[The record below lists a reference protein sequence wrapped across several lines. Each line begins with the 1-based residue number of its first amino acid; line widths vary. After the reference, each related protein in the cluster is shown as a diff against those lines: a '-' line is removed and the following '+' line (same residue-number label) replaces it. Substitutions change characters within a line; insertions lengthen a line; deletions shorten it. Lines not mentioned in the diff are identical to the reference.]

1 MRLLTVKILAVL
13 CLLFTPVMAS
23 AQTSTISGTVK
34 DASGGVLPGVTVETA
49 SPVLIEKSRSTVTS
63 GSGSYS
69 ILALRPGTYTVTF
82 SLPGFGKFKVA
93 NRPAREG
100 RNPATGATLTIAAGA
115 VKDEV
120 SLSYNWD
127 GAPSRLEFELED
139 ANMLT
144 KMDGAYILK
153 DLGDETEV
161 TYELSVGVSMPIPQM
176 MVTKQE
182 KTTIDQALAQLKEHC
197 EG

>member
-1 MRLLTVKILAVL
+1 MSDI
-13 CLLFTPVMAS
+13 
-23 AQTSTISGTVK
+23 
-34 DASGGVLPGVTVETA
+34 
-49 SPVLIEKSRSTVTS
+49 SRSTIIIEAPMSQVSEALFDLEKYPDWSDSITKVKVTE
-63 GSGSYS
+63 
-69 ILALRPGTYTVTF
+69 RD
-82 SLPGFGKFKVA
+82 
-93 NRPAREG
+93 EG
-100 RNPATGATLTIAAGA
+100 GRVTGATLTISAGA
-115 VKDEV
+115 LKDEV

-127 GAPSRLEFELED
+127 GAPQRLEFELED
-139 ANMLT
+139 ANLLT

-197 EG
+197 ES

>member
-1 MRLLTVKILAVL
+1 M
-13 CLLFTPVMAS
+13 
-23 AQTSTISGTVK
+23 
-34 DASGGVLPGVTVETA
+34 
-49 SPVLIEKSRSTVTS
+49 SRSTIVIEAPMSQVSEVLFDLEKYPDWSDSITKVKVTE
-63 GSGSYS
+63 
-69 ILALRPGTYTVTF
+69 RD
-82 SLPGFGKFKVA
+82 
-93 NRPAREG
+93 EG
-100 RNPATGATLTIAAGA
+100 GRVTGATMTIAAGA
-115 VKDEV
+115 DKDEV

-127 GAPSRLEFELED
+127 GAPQRLEFELED

-176 MVTKQE
+176 MITKQE

>member
-1 MRLLTVKILAVL
+1 MSD
-13 CLLFTPVMAS
+13 M
-23 AQTSTISGTVK
+23 
-34 DASGGVLPGVTVETA
+34 
-49 SPVLIEKSRSTVTS
+49 SRSTIVIEAPMSEVSQVLFDLEKYPEWSDSITKVKVSERDES
-63 GSGSYS
+63 G
-69 ILALRPGTYTVTF
+69 RV
-82 SLPGFGKFKVA
+82 
-93 NRPAREG
+93 
-100 RNPATGATLTIAAGA
+100 TGATLTISAGA
-115 VKDEV
+115 LKDEV

-127 GAPSRLEFELED
+127 GAPGRLEFELED

>member
-1 MRLLTVKILAVL
+1 MSRSSIVIEAPMSQVSAVL
-13 CLLFTPVMAS
+13 FDLEKYPEWSDSITK
-23 AQTSTISGTVK
+23 VK
-34 DASGGVLPGVTVETA
+34 VTERDEGGRV
-49 SPVLIEKSRSTVTS
+49 
-63 GSGSYS
+63 
-69 ILALRPGTYTVTF
+69 
-82 SLPGFGKFKVA
+82 
-93 NRPAREG
+93 
-100 RNPATGATLTIAAGA
+100 TGATLTISAGA

-127 GAPSRLEFELED
+127 GAPQRLEFELED

-161 TYELSVGVSMPIPQM
+161 TYELSVGLSMPIPQM
-176 MVTKQE
+176 MITKQE

>member
-1 MRLLTVKILAVL
+1 M
-13 CLLFTPVMAS
+13 
-23 AQTSTISGTVK
+23 
-34 DASGGVLPGVTVETA
+34 
-49 SPVLIEKSRSTVTS
+49 SRSTIVIEAPMSQVSEVLFDLEKYPEWSDSITKVKVSERDES
-63 GSGSYS
+63 G
-69 ILALRPGTYTVTF
+69 RV
-82 SLPGFGKFKVA
+82 
-93 NRPAREG
+93 
-100 RNPATGATLTIAAGA
+100 TGATLTIVAGA
-115 VKDEV
+115 LKDDV

-127 GAPSRLEFELED
+127 GAPGRLEFELED

-161 TYELSVGVSMPIPQM
+161 TYELSVGLSMPIPQM
-176 MVTKQE
+176 MITKQE

>member
-1 MRLLTVKILAVL
+1 MSDT
-13 CLLFTPVMAS
+13 
-23 AQTSTISGTVK
+23 
-34 DASGGVLPGVTVETA
+34 
-49 SPVLIEKSRSTVTS
+49 SRSTIVIEAPMSQVSEVLFDLEKYPDWSDSITKVKVTE
-63 GSGSYS
+63 
-69 ILALRPGTYTVTF
+69 RD
-82 SLPGFGKFKVA
+82 
-93 NRPAREG
+93 EG
-100 RNPATGATLTIAAGA
+100 GRVTGATLTIATGA

-127 GAPSRLEFELED
+127 GAPQRLEFELED

-176 MVTKQE
+176 MITKQE

>member
-1 MRLLTVKILAVL
+1 MSD
-13 CLLFTPVMAS
+13 M
-23 AQTSTISGTVK
+23 
-34 DASGGVLPGVTVETA
+34 
-49 SPVLIEKSRSTVTS
+49 SRSTIVIEAPMSQVSEVLFDLEKYPEWSDSITKVKVTE
-63 GSGSYS
+63 
-69 ILALRPGTYTVTF
+69 RD
-82 SLPGFGKFKVA
+82 
-93 NRPAREG
+93 EG
-100 RNPATGATLTIAAGA
+100 GRVTGATLTIAAGA

-127 GAPSRLEFELED
+127 GAPGRLEFELED

-144 KMDGAYILK
+144 KMDGSYILK

-161 TYELSVGVSMPIPQM
+161 TYELSVGLSMPIPQM
-176 MVTKQE
+176 MITKQE

>member
-1 MRLLTVKILAVL
+1 M
-13 CLLFTPVMAS
+13 
-23 AQTSTISGTVK
+23 
-34 DASGGVLPGVTVETA
+34 
-49 SPVLIEKSRSTVTS
+49 SRSTIVIEAPMSQVSEVLFDLEKYPDWSDSITKVKVTE
-63 GSGSYS
+63 
-69 ILALRPGTYTVTF
+69 RD
-82 SLPGFGKFKVA
+82 
-93 NRPAREG
+93 EG
-100 RNPATGATLTIAAGA
+100 GRVTGATLTIAAGA

-120 SLSYNWD
+120 RLAYNSD
-127 GAPSRLEFELED
+127 AAPERLEFELED

-161 TYELSVGVSMPIPQM
+161 TYELSVGLSMPIPQM
-176 MVTKQE
+176 MITKQE

>member
-1 MRLLTVKILAVL
+1 M
-13 CLLFTPVMAS
+13 
-23 AQTSTISGTVK
+23 
-34 DASGGVLPGVTVETA
+34 
-49 SPVLIEKSRSTVTS
+49 SRSTIVIEAAMSEVSQVLFDLEKYPEWSDSITKVKVTE
-63 GSGSYS
+63 
-69 ILALRPGTYTVTF
+69 RD
-82 SLPGFGKFKVA
+82 
-93 NRPAREG
+93 EG
-100 RNPATGATLTIAAGA
+100 GRVTGATLTIAAGA

-127 GAPSRLEFELED
+127 GAPARLEFELED

-144 KMDGAYILK
+144 KMDGAYILT

-161 TYELSVGVSMPIPQM
+161 TYELSVGLSMPIPQM
-176 MVTKQE
+176 MITKQE

>member
-1 MRLLTVKILAVL
+1 M
-13 CLLFTPVMAS
+13 
-23 AQTSTISGTVK
+23 
-34 DASGGVLPGVTVETA
+34 
-49 SPVLIEKSRSTVTS
+49 SRSTIVIEASMSQVSEVLFDLEKYPDWSDSITKVKVTERDE
-63 GSGSYS
+63 
-69 ILALRPGTYTVTF
+69 A
-82 SLPGFGKFKVA
+82 
-93 NRPAREG
+93 G
-100 RNPATGATLTIAAGA
+100 RVTGATLTIAAGA

-127 GAPSRLEFELED
+127 GAPERLEFELED

-161 TYELSVGVSMPIPQM
+161 TYELSVGLSMPIPQM
-176 MVTKQE
+176 MITKQE

>member
-1 MRLLTVKILAVL
+1 M
-13 CLLFTPVMAS
+13 
-23 AQTSTISGTVK
+23 
-34 DASGGVLPGVTVETA
+34 
-49 SPVLIEKSRSTVTS
+49 SRSTIVIEAPMSQVSEVLFDLEKYPDWSDSITKVKVTE
-63 GSGSYS
+63 
-69 ILALRPGTYTVTF
+69 RD
-82 SLPGFGKFKVA
+82 
-93 NRPAREG
+93 EG
-100 RNPATGATLTIAAGA
+100 GRVTGATLTIAAGA
-115 VKDEV
+115 LKDEV

-127 GAPSRLEFELED
+127 GAPGRLEFELED

-144 KMDGAYILK
+144 KMDGAYTLK

>member
-1 MRLLTVKILAVL
+1 M
-13 CLLFTPVMAS
+13 
-23 AQTSTISGTVK
+23 
-34 DASGGVLPGVTVETA
+34 
-49 SPVLIEKSRSTVTS
+49 SRSTIVIEAPMSQVSEVLFDLEKYPDWSDSITKVKVSERDES
-63 GSGSYS
+63 G
-69 ILALRPGTYTVTF
+69 RV
-82 SLPGFGKFKVA
+82 
-93 NRPAREG
+93 
-100 RNPATGATLTIAAGA
+100 TGATLTISAGA
-115 VKDEV
+115 LKDEV

-127 GAPSRLEFELED
+127 GAPQRLEFELED

-182 KTTIDQALAQLKEHC
+182 KATINQALAQLKEHC

>member
-1 MRLLTVKILAVL
+1 MSHVSEVLFDLEKYPEWSDSITKVKV
-13 CLLFTPVMAS
+13 S
-23 AQTSTISGTVK
+23 ERDESGRV
-34 DASGGVLPGVTVETA
+34 
-49 SPVLIEKSRSTVTS
+49 
-63 GSGSYS
+63 
-69 ILALRPGTYTVTF
+69 
-82 SLPGFGKFKVA
+82 
-93 NRPAREG
+93 
-100 RNPATGATLTIAAGA
+100 TGATLTISAGA
-115 VKDEV
+115 LKDEV

-127 GAPSRLEFELED
+127 GAPGRLEFELED

-182 KTTIDQALAQLKEHC
+182 KMTIDQALAQLKEHC

>member
-1 MRLLTVKILAVL
+1 MSE
-13 CLLFTPVMAS
+13 M
-23 AQTSTISGTVK
+23 
-34 DASGGVLPGVTVETA
+34 
-49 SPVLIEKSRSTVTS
+49 SRSTIVIEAPISHVSEVLFDLEKYPEWSDSITKVKVSERDES
-63 GSGSYS
+63 GH
-69 ILALRPGTYTVTF
+69 V
-82 SLPGFGKFKVA
+82 
-93 NRPAREG
+93 
-100 RNPATGATLTIAAGA
+100 TGATLTIAAGA
-115 VKDEV
+115 LKDEV

-127 GAPSRLEFELED
+127 GAPGRLEFELED

-144 KMDGAYILK
+144 KMDGAYTLK

-161 TYELSVGVSMPIPQM
+161 TYELSVAVSMPIPQM

>member
-1 MRLLTVKILAVL
+1 MSD
-13 CLLFTPVMAS
+13 M
-23 AQTSTISGTVK
+23 
-34 DASGGVLPGVTVETA
+34 
-49 SPVLIEKSRSTVTS
+49 SRSTIVIEVPMSQVSEVLFDLEKYPDWSDSITKVKVTE
-63 GSGSYS
+63 
-69 ILALRPGTYTVTF
+69 RD
-82 SLPGFGKFKVA
+82 
-93 NRPAREG
+93 EG
-100 RNPATGATLTIAAGA
+100 GRVTGATLTIAAGA

-127 GAPSRLEFELED
+127 GAPGRLEFELED

-161 TYELSVGVSMPIPQM
+161 TYELSVGLSMPIPQM
-176 MVTKQE
+176 MITKQE

>member
-1 MRLLTVKILAVL
+1 MSDSSK
-13 CLLFTPVMAS
+13 
-23 AQTSTISGTVK
+23 STIIIEAPMSQVSEVLFDLEKYPEWSDSITKVK
-34 DASGGVLPGVTVETA
+34 DSERDDA
-49 SPVLIEKSRSTVTS
+49 
-63 GSGSYS
+63 
-69 ILALRPGTYTVTF
+69 
-82 SLPGFGKFKVA
+82 
-93 NRPAREG
+93 G
-100 RNPATGATLTIAAGA
+100 RVTGATLTIAAGA
-115 VKDEV
+115 LKDEV

-127 GAPSRLEFELED
+127 GAPERLEFELED

>member
-1 MRLLTVKILAVL
+1 MSRATIVIEAPMSQVSEVLFDLEKYPDWSDSITKVKV
-13 CLLFTPVMAS
+13 TER
-23 AQTSTISGTVK
+23 
-34 DASGGVLPGVTVETA
+34 DEGGRV
-49 SPVLIEKSRSTVTS
+49 
-63 GSGSYS
+63 
-69 ILALRPGTYTVTF
+69 
-82 SLPGFGKFKVA
+82 
-93 NRPAREG
+93 
-100 RNPATGATLTIAAGA
+100 TGATLTIAAGA
-115 VKDEV
+115 MKDEV

-127 GAPSRLEFELED
+127 GAPERLEFELED

-161 TYELSVGVSMPIPQM
+161 TYELSVGLSMPIPQM
-176 MVTKQE
+176 MITKQE

>member
-1 MRLLTVKILAVL
+1 MSD
-13 CLLFTPVMAS
+13 M
-23 AQTSTISGTVK
+23 
-34 DASGGVLPGVTVETA
+34 
-49 SPVLIEKSRSTVTS
+49 SRSTIVIEAPMSQVIEVLFDLEKYPDWSDSITKVKVTE
-63 GSGSYS
+63 
-69 ILALRPGTYTVTF
+69 RD
-82 SLPGFGKFKVA
+82 
-93 NRPAREG
+93 EG
-100 RNPATGATLTIAAGA
+100 GRVTGATLTIAAGA

-127 GAPSRLEFELED
+127 GAPGRLEFELED

-161 TYELSVGVSMPIPQM
+161 TYELSVGLSMPIPQM
-176 MVTKQE
+176 MIIKQE

>member
-1 MRLLTVKILAVL
+1 MSD
-13 CLLFTPVMAS
+13 M
-23 AQTSTISGTVK
+23 
-34 DASGGVLPGVTVETA
+34 
-49 SPVLIEKSRSTVTS
+49 SRSTIVIEAPMSQVSEALFDLEKYPDWSDSITKVKVTE
-63 GSGSYS
+63 
-69 ILALRPGTYTVTF
+69 RD
-82 SLPGFGKFKVA
+82 
-93 NRPAREG
+93 EG
-100 RNPATGATLTIAAGA
+100 GRVTGATLTISAGA
-115 VKDEV
+115 LKDEV

-127 GAPSRLEFELED
+127 GAPQRLEFELED

>member
-1 MRLLTVKILAVL
+1 MSD
-13 CLLFTPVMAS
+13 M
-23 AQTSTISGTVK
+23 
-34 DASGGVLPGVTVETA
+34 
-49 SPVLIEKSRSTVTS
+49 SRSTIVIEAPISHVSEALFDLEKYPEWSDSITKVKVSERDES
-63 GSGSYS
+63 G
-69 ILALRPGTYTVTF
+69 RV
-82 SLPGFGKFKVA
+82 
-93 NRPAREG
+93 
-100 RNPATGATLTIAAGA
+100 TGATLTISAGA
-115 VKDEV
+115 LKDEV

-127 GAPSRLEFELED
+127 GAPGRLEFELED

-144 KMDGAYILK
+144 KMDGAYIVK

>member
-1 MRLLTVKILAVL
+1 M
-13 CLLFTPVMAS
+13 
-23 AQTSTISGTVK
+23 
-34 DASGGVLPGVTVETA
+34 
-49 SPVLIEKSRSTVTS
+49 SRSTIVIEAPMSQVSEALFDLEKYPDWSDSITKVKVTE
-63 GSGSYS
+63 
-69 ILALRPGTYTVTF
+69 RD
-82 SLPGFGKFKVA
+82 
-93 NRPAREG
+93 EG
-100 RNPATGATLTIAAGA
+100 GRVTGATLTIAAGA

-127 GAPSRLEFELED
+127 GAPQRLEFELED

-161 TYELSVGVSMPIPQM
+161 TYELSVGLSMPIPQM
-176 MVTKQE
+176 MITKQE

>member
-1 MRLLTVKILAVL
+1 M
-13 CLLFTPVMAS
+13 
-23 AQTSTISGTVK
+23 
-34 DASGGVLPGVTVETA
+34 
-49 SPVLIEKSRSTVTS
+49 SRSTIVIEAPISRVSEVLFDLEKYPEWSDSITKVKVSERDES
-63 GSGSYS
+63 G
-69 ILALRPGTYTVTF
+69 RV
-82 SLPGFGKFKVA
+82 
-93 NRPAREG
+93 
-100 RNPATGATLTIAAGA
+100 TGATLTISAGA
-115 VKDEV
+115 LKDEV

-127 GAPSRLEFELED
+127 GAPTRLEFELED

-182 KTTIDQALAQLKEHC
+182 KTTVDQSLAQLKEHC

>member
-1 MRLLTVKILAVL
+1 M
-13 CLLFTPVMAS
+13 
-23 AQTSTISGTVK
+23 
-34 DASGGVLPGVTVETA
+34 
-49 SPVLIEKSRSTVTS
+49 SRSTIVIEAPMSEVSQVLFDLEKYPEWSDSITKVKVTE
-63 GSGSYS
+63 
-69 ILALRPGTYTVTF
+69 RD
-82 SLPGFGKFKVA
+82 
-93 NRPAREG
+93 EG
-100 RNPATGATLTIAAGA
+100 GRVTGATLTIAAGA

-127 GAPSRLEFELED
+127 GAPDRLEFELED

-161 TYELSVGVSMPIPQM
+161 TYELSVGLSMPIPQM
-176 MVTKQE
+176 MITKQE

>member
-1 MRLLTVKILAVL
+1 M
-13 CLLFTPVMAS
+13 
-23 AQTSTISGTVK
+23 
-34 DASGGVLPGVTVETA
+34 
-49 SPVLIEKSRSTVTS
+49 SRSTIVIEAPMSQVSEVLFDLEKYPEWSDSITKVKVTE
-63 GSGSYS
+63 
-69 ILALRPGTYTVTF
+69 RD
-82 SLPGFGKFKVA
+82 
-93 NRPAREG
+93 EG
-100 RNPATGATLTIAAGA
+100 GRVTGATLTIAAGA

-127 GAPSRLEFELED
+127 GAPERLEFELED

-144 KMDGAYILK
+144 KMDGSYILK

-161 TYELSVGVSMPIPQM
+161 TYELSVGLSMPIPQM
-176 MVTKQE
+176 MITKQE

>member
-1 MRLLTVKILAVL
+1 M
-13 CLLFTPVMAS
+13 
-23 AQTSTISGTVK
+23 
-34 DASGGVLPGVTVETA
+34 
-49 SPVLIEKSRSTVTS
+49 SRSTIVIEAPMSQVSEVLFDLEKYHDWSDSITKVKVTE
-63 GSGSYS
+63 
-69 ILALRPGTYTVTF
+69 RD
-82 SLPGFGKFKVA
+82 
-93 NRPAREG
+93 EG
-100 RNPATGATLTIAAGA
+100 GRVTGATLTIAAGA

-127 GAPSRLEFELED
+127 GAPQRLEFELED

-161 TYELSVGVSMPIPQM
+161 TYELSVGLSMPIPQM
-176 MVTKQE
+176 MITKQE

>member
-1 MRLLTVKILAVL
+1 MSD
-13 CLLFTPVMAS
+13 M
-23 AQTSTISGTVK
+23 
-34 DASGGVLPGVTVETA
+34 
-49 SPVLIEKSRSTVTS
+49 SRSTIIIEAPMSHVSEVLFDLEKYPEWSDSITKVKVSERDES
-63 GSGSYS
+63 G
-69 ILALRPGTYTVTF
+69 RV
-82 SLPGFGKFKVA
+82 
-93 NRPAREG
+93 
-100 RNPATGATLTIAAGA
+100 TGATLTISAGA
-115 VKDEV
+115 LKDEV

-127 GAPSRLEFELED
+127 GAPGRLEFELED

-182 KTTIDQALAQLKEHC
+182 KMTIDQALAQLKEHC

>member
-1 MRLLTVKILAVL
+1 M
-13 CLLFTPVMAS
+13 
-23 AQTSTISGTVK
+23 
-34 DASGGVLPGVTVETA
+34 
-49 SPVLIEKSRSTVTS
+49 SRSTVVIEAPMS
-63 GSGSYS
+63 QVSEVLFDLEKYPEWSDS
-69 ILALRPGTYTVTF
+69 ITKVKVTE
-82 SLPGFGKFKVA
+82 
-93 NRPAREG
+93 RDEDG
-100 RNPATGATLTIAAGA
+100 RVTGATLTIAAGA

-127 GAPSRLEFELED
+127 GAPQRLEFELED

-161 TYELSVGVSMPIPQM
+161 TYELSVGLSMPIPQM
-176 MVTKQE
+176 MITKQE

>member
-1 MRLLTVKILAVL
+1 M
-13 CLLFTPVMAS
+13 
-23 AQTSTISGTVK
+23 
-34 DASGGVLPGVTVETA
+34 
-49 SPVLIEKSRSTVTS
+49 SRSTIIIDAPMSHVSEVLFDLEKYPEWSDSITKVKVSELDES
-63 GSGSYS
+63 G
-69 ILALRPGTYTVTF
+69 RV
-82 SLPGFGKFKVA
+82 
-93 NRPAREG
+93 
-100 RNPATGATLTIAAGA
+100 TGATLTISAGA
-115 VKDEV
+115 LKDEV

-127 GAPSRLEFELED
+127 GAPGRLEFELED
-139 ANMLT
+139 ANLLT

-182 KTTIDQALAQLKEHC
+182 KMTIDQALAQLKEHC

>member
-1 MRLLTVKILAVL
+1 M
-13 CLLFTPVMAS
+13 
-23 AQTSTISGTVK
+23 
-34 DASGGVLPGVTVETA
+34 
-49 SPVLIEKSRSTVTS
+49 SRSTIVIEAPMSQVSEALFDLEKYPDWSDSITKVKVTE
-63 GSGSYS
+63 
-69 ILALRPGTYTVTF
+69 RD
-82 SLPGFGKFKVA
+82 
-93 NRPAREG
+93 EG
-100 RNPATGATLTIAAGA
+100 GRVTGATMTIAAGA

-127 GAPSRLEFELED
+127 GAPQRLEFELED

-176 MVTKQE
+176 MITKQE